1 MYRVLL
7 NGADMSQYGVSAD
20 DYDGEFYL
28 NLTPI
33 LKNSV
38 PWAKATIS
46 DVYDT
51 ISITIDFMA
60 LDAATKKNNNFLKSL
75 KFKGKTQ
82 GKNIDGEVTLE
93 TQVGN
98 VSYDTRTQAVGFE
111 GEIKL

>member
-1 MYRVLL
+1 MHKVIL
-7 NGADMSQYGVSAD
+7 NGADMTQYGVSAD

-46 DVYDT
+46 DVDDS
-51 ISITIDFMA
+51 ISITIDFRA
-60 LDAATKKNNNFLKSL
+60 LEAATKKNNNFLKSL

>member
-1 MYRVLL
+1 MKVTL
-7 NGADMSQYGVSAD
+7 NGADLTQYGISAD
-20 DYDGEFYL
+20 DYDGEVYL

-33 LKNSV
+33 LKDVV
-38 PWAKATIS
+38 PWAKATAS
-46 DVYDT
+46 EVDDT
-51 ISITIDFMA
+51 IRITIDFRA
-60 LDAATKKNNNFLKSL
+60 LEATTKKNNNFLKSL

>member
-1 MYRVLL
+1 MPRVIM
-7 NGADMSQYGVSAD
+7 NGANMTQYGVSAD

-28 NLTPI
+28 NLTPM
-33 LKNSV
+33 LKNAV
-38 PWAKATIS
+38 PWMKATAS
-46 DVYDT
+46 DVDDT
-51 ISITIDFMA
+51 IQITIDFKA
-60 LDAATKKNNNFLKSL
+60 LDASNKKNNNFLKSL

>member
-1 MYRVLL
+1 MYRVIM
-7 NGADMSQYGVSAD
+7 NGANMTQYGVSAD
-20 DYDGEFYL
+20 DYDGEVYL

-33 LKNSV
+33 LKNAV
-38 PWAKATIS
+38 PWMKATAS
-46 DVYDT
+46 DVDDT
-51 ISITIDFMA
+51 IQITIDFKA
-60 LDAATKKNNNFLKSL
+60 LEAATQKNNNFLKSL

-111 GEIKL
+111 GEIRL